1 MVTGE
6 LMKEGAVVKDRRG
19 SGASSTSI
27 DSITRKNTEM
37 NSGGFTGRR
46 KTFKDMKKDFNKSQ
60 GL

>member
-1 MVTGE
+1 
-6 LMKEGAVVKDRRG
+6 MKEGAVVKDRRG